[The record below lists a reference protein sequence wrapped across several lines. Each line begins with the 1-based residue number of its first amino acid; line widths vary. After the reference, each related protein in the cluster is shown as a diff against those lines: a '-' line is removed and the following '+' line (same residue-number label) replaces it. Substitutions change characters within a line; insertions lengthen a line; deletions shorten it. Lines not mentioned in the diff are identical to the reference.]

1 MAESVAPEDLSGVT
15 IEETSKCIV
24 IGDSEYYY
32 KSDLQTVQQLVTFL
46 EAQVRQPLVLNYCF
60 LI

>member
-1 MAESVAPEDLSGVT
+1 MTELAVAPEDLAAVT

-32 KSDLQTVQQLVTFL
+32 KSDLQTVQQLITFL
-46 EAQVRQPLVLNYCF
+46 EAQVSQKNNNNNN
-60 LI
+60 